1 MQVLKEDGRPATS
14 KSIMWV
20 RRGGPPRQRI
30 ILFDYAP
37 TRAGRVPLQILDD
50 HKEYLQSDADAAYD
64 KPGRRDGVR
73 HVGCLDH
80 ARRNFVEAVKAQHAV
95 AGAEHGLAPE
105 ALLIIRKIYGIEK
118 LMRDAKMSADQR
130 HTLRAETARPIQ
142 DELRAW
148 LDRNLG
154 AASPQ
159 SYTAKAMNYLAAE
172 WPRLIRYLEDGRSKQ
187 ATCFARMQS
196 ARSSSEERPGSSLTR
211 RPARTPRHG
220 FTASSRRRRHV
231 DLSPTRTCVT
241 SSGDCRGLPH
251 SPTSRRCCPGASQN
265 RRSSVAPPP
274 SANRQ
279 AKFDRSASGRS

>member
-1 MQVLKEDGRPATS
+1 MDETSVQVLKEDGRPATS

-20 RRGGPPRQRI
+20 RRGGPPGQRI

-105 ALLIIRKIYGIEK
+105 ALLIIRKIYGIEN
-118 LMRDAKMSADQR
+118 LARDAKMSVDQR
-130 HTLRAETARPIQ
+130 HTLRAETARPIW

-154 AASPQ
+154 AAPPQ

-172 WPRLIRYLEDGRSKQ
+172 WPRSSDISKTAARSKQ
-187 ATCFARMQS
+187 RALRECN
-196 ARSSSEERPGSSLTR
+196 P
-211 RPARTPRHG
+211 PVRH
-220 FTASSRRRRHV
+220 RKK
-231 DLSPTRTCVT
+231 
-241 SSGDCRGLPH
+241 GL
-251 SPTSRRCCPGASQN
+251 ALL
-265 RRSSVAPPP
+265 
-274 SANRQ
+274 
-279 AKFDRSASGRS
+279 